1 MKTVV
6 ARADELDPG
15 SVRIV
20 SVGRRSIGVFNVAG
34 HFHALLNACPHAGAP
49 LCLGTQTGMSV
60 ADAPGVDVH
69 WSREGEIVRCPWH
82 GFEFDIATGRSITD
96 PPLQARTFAVTVED
110 GLVVVDLDAR
120 A

>member
-1 MKTVV
+1 VPGN
-6 ARADELDPG
+6 ADRDERRRRAW
-15 SVRIV
+15 S
-20 SVGRRSIGVFNVAG
+20 
-34 HFHALLNACPHAGAP
+34 
-49 LCLGTQTGMSV
+49 
-60 ADAPGVDVH
+60 